1 MDRFLKYIIYFILGI
16 IISLFLNKDLIEG
29 YEIREKAVGDPT
41 DDTKCETEAQKITT
55 LEECT
60 AAAVHFGLPEVISQP
75 PRPTHTEGCWTTEFT
90 EPPSEELTYFNPGP
104 GVYGGCEYAEG
115 QDGAGCRTICKSCA
129 ECPAGQVQAPDN
141 CTVCEDCQGTI
152 INKKCIDFNEIDLD
166 EQSCKSFDCKS
177 QNTYETNY
185 VKKTGIDIPDN
196 YYTCVGEECTLD
208 ICCDDLI
215 CGANEVTNEKCQ
227 GYSNS
232 YLLKDKTC
240 GNLKQCNRPDH
251 CCSPPVPADVQELF
265 NFIVRFREIHKGK
278 DADVNIKNK
287 ISKIDIRNFINY
299 YLLDFESIK
308 SILVEYPDLSDE
320 YMNYEI
326 FETLSDK
333 LGKLGKLDVHS
344 IQLKG
349 NIKLEDETTTTTT
362 TKTLLS
368 IIESNLD
375 TEDHFIRNIWEGGGG
390 GEKETGKSVWY
401 KILNTSNSLRQSDGI
416 YDRTNSLDVNDIK
429 RLIILLNKKEN
440 KTYQI
445 NTDSDESILSSYDI
459 TPFDYFFH
467 ERQSCDLEFDIL
479 NDKCPDLEGYP
490 DLDPDLD
497 PNPDPTKEGPCSP
510 ECAKYFIEWWD
521 NYNINCGDHDLINL
535 NFDNLTSFYAECQTH
550 ENDVLIKPYSF
561 NDNYYYSSAILEA
574 LL

>member
-29 YEIREKAVGDPT
+29 YEYEFREKAVGDPT
-41 DDTKCETEAQKITT
+41 DATKCETEAQKITT
-55 LEECT
+55 LEDCT
-60 AAAVHFGLPEVISQP
+60 VAADFLGLNPSVVTQP
-75 PRPTHTEGCWTTEFT
+75 AASDRTGPTGCWTTIS
-90 EPPSEELTYFNPGP
+90 PEEWTFFNPGP
-104 GVYGGCEYAEG
+104 GVYGGCSHAEG
-115 QDGAGCRTICKSCA
+115 EPGAGSARVAAGCRTICKSCE
-129 ECPAGQVQAPDN
+129 ECPAVQIQDPND
-141 CTVCEDCQGTI
+141 CTVCKDCPGII
-152 INKKCIDFNEIDLD
+152 INGNCIDLD
-166 EQSCKSFDCKS
+166 EQSCKNFDCKS

-215 CGANEVTNEKCQ
+215 CGANEVTNDKCQ

-265 NFIVRFREIHKGK
+265 DFIVRFREIHKGK

-333 LGKLGKLDVHS
+333 LGKLGTSDVHS

-349 NIKLEDETTTTTT
+349 NIKLEDETTPTPT
-362 TKTLLS
+362 TLLS
-368 IIESNLD
+368 IIGSNLD
-375 TEDHFIRNIWEGGGG
+375 TEDNFIRNIWEGGGG

-401 KILNTSNSLRQSDGI
+401 KILNTSNSLRQSDGN
-416 YDRTNSLDVNDIK
+416 YDRKNSLDVNDIK

-467 ERQSCDLEFDIL
+467 ERKSCDLEFDIL

-490 DLDPDLD
+490 DPD
-497 PNPDPTKEGPCSP
+497 NVASCSS

-521 NYNINCGDHDLINL
+521 NYKINCGDDNLINFNSGDL
-535 NFDNLTSFYAECQTH
+535 ENFSLICQSP
-550 ENDVLIKPYSF
+550 ENDDDLIKPYSF
-561 NDNYYYSSAILEA
+561 NGNYYYSSAILEA